1 MADLDKI
8 LGTKTTTTTTA
19 STKGTSR
26 VAIASLLLK
35 ARTDAHLT
43 HLKQADKTL
52 ARHNA
57 MSMFYDGVLDL
68 VDGYIESSMG
78 IVPGFTVETVPASA
92 VIADPVTYFKDLYNQ
107 IEANRAEIKESFLQN
122 QVDTVQELIA
132 NTLYKLQF
140 ITT

>member
-8 LGTKTTTTTTA
+8 LGSKNA
-19 STKGTSR
+19 NVKGTGR
-26 VAIASLLLK
+26 VAIAALLLK

-57 MSMFYDGVLDL
+57 MSMFYDEVLDL

-78 IVPGFTVETVPASA
+78 IVPGFTVDSVPASA
-92 VIADPVTYFKDLYNQ
+92 VIAEPVAYFKDLYNQ
-107 IEANRAEIKESFLQN
+107 IETSRTDIKESFLQN

-132 NTLYKLQF
+132 NTLYKLTF
-140 ITT
+140 ITK

>member
-8 LGTKTTTTTTA
+8 LGSKNNTV
-19 STKGTSR
+19 KGTGR
-26 VAIASLLLK
+26 VAIATLLLK

-57 MSMFYDGVLDL
+57 MSMFYDEVLDL

-78 IVPGFTVETVPASA
+78 IVPGFTVDSVPASA
-92 VIADPVTYFKDLYNQ
+92 VIADPVAYFKDLYNQ
-107 IEANRAEIKESFLQN
+107 IENSRTDIKESFYR
-122 QVDTVQELIA
+122 I
-132 NTLYKLQF
+132 K
-140 ITT
+140 

>member
-1 MADLDKI
+1 MADLEKI
-8 LGTKTTTTTTA
+8 LGGGNKTMPV
-19 STKGTSR
+19 KGTGR
-26 VAIASLLLK
+26 VSIAQLLFK

-52 ARHNA
+52 ARHKA
-57 MSMFYDGVLDL
+57 MSMFYKGIVDL

-78 IVPGFTVETVPASA
+78 IVPGFSIDTVPASA
-92 VIADPVTYFKDLYNQ
+92 VIADPVAYFKDLYNQ
-107 IEANRAEIKESFLQN
+107 IENSRTDIKESFLQN

-140 ITT
+140 ISE

>member
-8 LGTKTTTTTTA
+8 LGTKTTATT
-19 STKGTSR
+19 STKGTGR
-26 VAIASLLLK
+26 VTIASLLFR

-43 HLKQADKTL
+43 HLKQADKTF

-57 MSMFYDGVLDL
+57 MSVFYEEISDL
-68 VDGYIESSMG
+68 LDGYVESSMG

-92 VIADPVTYFKDLYNQ
+92 VIADPVVYFKDLYNQ
-107 IEANRAEIKESFLQN
+107 IETNRAEIKESFLQN

>member
-8 LGTKTTTTTTA
+8 LGTKATA
-19 STKGTSR
+19 STSTKGTGR
-26 VAIASLLLK
+26 VTIASLLFK

-43 HLKQADKTL
+43 HLKQADKTF

-57 MSMFYDGVLDL
+57 MSVFYEEISDL
-68 VDGYIESSMG
+68 LDGYVESSMG

-92 VIADPVTYFKDLYNQ
+92 VIADPVAYFKDLYNQ
-107 IEANRAEIKESFLQN
+107 IETNRAEIKESFLQN

>member
-8 LGTKTTTTTTA
+8 LGTKTTTTA
-19 STKGTSR
+19 STKGTGR
-26 VAIASLLLK
+26 VTIASLLLK

-92 VIADPVTYFKDLYNQ
+92 VIADPVAYFKDLYNQ
-107 IEANRAEIKESFLQN
+107 IESNRAEIKESFLQN

-140 ITT
+140 ITE

>member
-8 LGTKTTTTTTA
+8 LGSKSA
-19 STKGTSR
+19 TKGAGR
-26 VAIASLLLK
+26 VIIASLLFK

-43 HLKQADKTL
+43 HLKQADKTF

-57 MSMFYDGVLDL
+57 MSVFYEEISDL
-68 VDGYIESSMG
+68 LDGYVESSMG
-78 IVPGFTVETVPASA
+78 IVPGFTVESVPASA
-92 VIADPVTYFKDLYNQ
+92 VIAAPVAYFKDLYNQ
-107 IEANRAEIKESFLQN
+107 IETNRAEIKESFLQN

-140 ITT
+140 ITE

>member
-1 MADLDKI
+1 MADLNEI
-8 LGTKTTTTTTA
+8 LGNKVKT
-19 STKGTSR
+19 GGR
-26 VAIASLLLK
+26 VAIATLLFK

-43 HLKQADKTL
+43 HLKQTDKTF

-57 MSMFYDGVLDL
+57 LSVFYTSIGDL
-68 VDGYIESSMG
+68 LDGYVESSMG
-78 IVPGFTVETVPASA
+78 IVPGFTVESVPASV
-92 VIADPVTYFKDLYNQ
+92 VIADPIAYFKNLYSQ
-107 IEANRAEIKESFLQN
+107 IEAGRAEIKESFIQN

>member
-8 LGTKTTTTTTA
+8 LGSKSA
-19 STKGTSR
+19 TKGAGR
-26 VAIASLLLK
+26 VVIASLLFK

-43 HLKQADKTL
+43 HLKQADKTF

-57 MSMFYDGVLDL
+57 MSVFYEEISDL
-68 VDGYIESSMG
+68 LDGYVESSMG
-78 IVPGFTVETVPASA
+78 IVPGFTVDSVPASA
-92 VIADPVTYFKDLYNQ
+92 VIADPVAYFKDLYNQ

-132 NTLYKLQF
+132 NTLYKLTF
-140 ITT
+140 ITQ

>member
-8 LGTKTTTTTTA
+8 LGSKNA
-19 STKGTSR
+19 TKGTGR
-26 VAIASLLLK
+26 VVIASLLLK

-107 IEANRAEIKESFLQN
+107 IETNRTEIKESFLQN

-132 NTLYKLQF
+132 NTLYKLTF
-140 ITT
+140 ITQ